1 MAHDLSELENELL
14 NHRLKSMTE
23 SNEPFKDLIE
33 SLQKEE
39 KKFKQN
45 LRQIFR
51 LKHEKYSNVCESEK
65 TEHN

>member
-1 MAHDLSELENELL
+1 
-14 NHRLKSMTE
+14 MTE

>member
-1 MAHDLSELENELL
+1 MI
-14 NHRLKSMTE
+14 E